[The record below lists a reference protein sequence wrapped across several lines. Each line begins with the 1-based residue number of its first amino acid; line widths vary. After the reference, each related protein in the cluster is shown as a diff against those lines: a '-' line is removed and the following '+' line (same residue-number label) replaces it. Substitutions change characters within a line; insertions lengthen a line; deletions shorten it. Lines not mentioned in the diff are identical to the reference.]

1 MKYKKYHTT
10 GTIAKSDKKNRRK
23 RQNRSS
29 NTQIQ
34 DSSLSLHGTD
44 PPIKSLNRD
53 SQQFHQK
60 YISPQIIE
68 QKKTTTYE
76 VVNPGPDL
84 GQAPKCAKSEN
95 IINSTK
101 QKQQ

>member
-1 MKYKKYHTT
+1 MFSDLAHFGACSKPGPGFTT
-10 GTIAKSDKKNRRK
+10 SYV
-23 RQNRSS
+23 
-29 NTQIQ
+29 
-34 DSSLSLHGTD
+34 HGTD

-76 VVNPGPDL
+76 VVNPGPGL
-84 GQAPKCAKSEN
+84 EQAPKCAKSEN
-95 IINSTK
+95 IASHQYYVFAFIAQSAY
-101 QKQQ
+101 